1 MVPKKYFL
9 SFWLK
14 GKGVFEKYK
23 LSYPKSK
30 KFEPWW
36 LTKKNCFVIF
46 FRSFPL
52 VFWGQKSMHFIFYT
66 NFLSSLKIVKLYF
79 NDFYLN
85 LNSTKE
91 KIVSTKT
98 APSIENFTNLFIF
111 QYCKNV
117 CRKLN
122 SQVSFIILLFFQ
134 RIENSFLS
142 KQINFICEKYKKI
155 NKKYN

>member
-1 MVPKKYFL
+1 MVDEEELFC
-9 SFWLK
+9 
-14 GKGVFEKYK
+14 
-23 LSYPKSK
+23 
-30 KFEPWW
+30 
-36 LTKKNCFVIF
+36 NF
-46 FRSFPL
+46 FPEFSPR
-52 VFWGQKSMHFIFYT
+52 FWGQKSMHFIFNT

-98 APSIENFTNLFIF
+98 APSNENFTNLFIF

>member
-1 MVPKKYFL
+1 MIVDEEELFCNFFPEFSPRFLRPKKYAFKML
-9 SFWLK
+9 NL
-14 GKGVFEKYK
+14 
-23 LSYPKSK
+23 
-30 KFEPWW
+30 EP
-36 LTKKNCFVIF
+36 F
-46 FRSFPL
+46 
-52 VFWGQKSMHFIFYT
+52 MFYT
-66 NFLSSLKIVKLYF
+66 NFLSSLKFYF

-85 LNSTKE
+85 LYSTKE
-91 KIVSTKT
+91 KKVSTKT